1 MPPPSSCSLH
11 RRPLRLVLAPHPRLA
26 GRTTATTAPRPL
38 RCRRD
43 QGIGDNLKLAPPLA
57 LASAV
62 ARELHAARHADA
74 LPFPAACK
82 VLRHPAERADTQPER
97 RTGALIR
104 ALAPVGKVYGDAPDH
119 HRVAR
124 AGLDR
129 TRIADRDS
137 FNGCARGSHP
147 GITGGSVGSRGCG
160 IGDEPNHGSARCPPR
175 RRALIVP
182 ALPSL
187 GVHAAP
193 TPLPSAPLRPRRLPA
208 STLPGSTATAT
219 QRRPT
224 AAVAIVEVHDG
235 RSRPHPSYRHCAN
248 TGSTLFAW
256 PVSGPPRSLS

>member
-1 MPPPSSCSLH
+1 MHCPFRQRARSSATPPNAQTLSQSVELAPSSA
-11 RRPLRLVLAPHPRLA
+11 PWLRS
-26 GRTTATTAPRPL
+26 GRSTAM
-38 RCRRD
+38 
-43 QGIGDNLKLAPPLA
+43 
-57 LASAV
+57 
-62 ARELHAARHADA
+62 
-74 LPFPAACK
+74 LPD
-82 VLRHPAERADTQPER
+82 R
-97 RTGALIR
+97 
-104 ALAPVGKVYGDAPDH
+104 

-147 GITGGSVGSRGCG
+147 GVTGGSAGSRGCG